1 MTLMMLLL
9 CTVGQPLDNVDNSF
23 SPGFRIGPSFIAS
36 FPSMQDEKDF
46 ADMNTAAGLDF
57 ELGSV
62 AWGGSIEMLGD
73 ISEKF
78 RFRGS
83 MGISRL
89 HGAYEDEY
97 DPLSYILVGIFTGGL
112 GFLFGET
119 EDVVD
124 LNDQAFTIEAQA
136 YYVLTRTPGLSVSA
150 GAGPVYTWA
159 TRKLDSPNTST
170 SGSGSG
176 IGFAAS
182 LRLDQES
189 TVKMGCI
196 PLMFGVEAGYKM
208 NKVTIDDEEA
218 DNFEL
223 DFSGPFVKV
232 GSYIGI

>member
-1 MTLMMLLL
+1 MTMLMLLL
-9 CTVGQPLDNVDNSF
+9 CTIGQPADGGNDSF
-23 SPGFRIGPSFIAS
+23 SSGFRIGTSFIAS
-36 FPSMQDEKDF
+36 FPSMQNEKDF

-78 RFRGS
+78 RIRAS
-83 MGISRL
+83 VGISRL

-97 DPLSYILVGIFTGGL
+97 DPMSYILVGICTGGL
-112 GFLFGET
+112 GFLFGDT
-119 EDVVD
+119 EDVID

-136 YYVLTRTPGLSVSA
+136 YYVFTRTPGLSISA
-150 GAGPVYTWA
+150 GAGPIYTFA
-159 TRKLDSPNTST
+159 TRKLESPNTST

-176 IGFAAS
+176 LGFVAS
-182 LRLDQES
+182 IRMDQES
-189 TVKMGCI
+189 TVRLGCI
-196 PLMFGVEAGYKM
+196 PLMFGLEAGYKM
-208 NKVTIDDEEA
+208 NSVKISDEEA
-218 DNFEL
+218 DDYEL

>member
-1 MTLMMLLL
+1 MTILILLL
-9 CTVGQPLDNVDNSF
+9 CTIGQPSDSGDESF

-62 AWGGSIEMLGD
+62 AWGGSIEVLAD
-73 ISEKF
+73 ASEKF

-83 MGISRL
+83 VGISRL

-97 DPLSYILVGIFTGGL
+97 DPMSYILVGIFTGGL

-124 LNDQAFTIEAQA
+124 LNDQAFTVEAQA
-136 YYVLTRTPGLSVSA
+136 YYVLTRTPTMSVSA

-170 SGSGSG
+170 SGSGSVF
-176 IGFAAS
+176 GFVAS
-182 LRLDQES
+182 IRLDQES
-189 TVKMGCI
+189 TIKMGCI
-196 PLMFGVEAGYKM
+196 PLMFGFEAGYKM
-208 NKVTIDDEEA
+208 NSVTLNDEAADD
-218 DNFEL
+218 FEL
-223 DFSGPFVKV
+223 DFSGPFMKV

>member
-1 MTLMMLLL
+1 MTLIMLLL
-9 CTVGQPLDNVDNSF
+9 CTVGQPSDDGNDSF

-36 FPSMQDEKDF
+36 FPSMQNEKDF

-78 RFRGS
+78 RIRTS
-83 MGISRL
+83 VGISRL

-97 DPLSYILVGIFTGGL
+97 DPMSYILVGIFTGGL
-112 GFLFGET
+112 GFLLGET
-119 EDVVD
+119 EDVID
-124 LNDQAFTIEAQA
+124 LNDQALTIEAQA
-136 YYVLTRTPGLSVSA
+136 YYVLSRTSAMSLSA
-150 GAGPVYTWA
+150 GAGPIYTFA
-159 TRKLDSPNTST
+159 SRELDSPNTST
-170 SGSGSG
+170 TGSGSG
-176 IGFAAS
+176 LGFVVS

-196 PLMFGVEAGYKM
+196 PLMFGLEAGYKM
-208 NKVTIDDEEA
+208 NKLCIDDEEA
-218 DNFEL
+218 DDYEL